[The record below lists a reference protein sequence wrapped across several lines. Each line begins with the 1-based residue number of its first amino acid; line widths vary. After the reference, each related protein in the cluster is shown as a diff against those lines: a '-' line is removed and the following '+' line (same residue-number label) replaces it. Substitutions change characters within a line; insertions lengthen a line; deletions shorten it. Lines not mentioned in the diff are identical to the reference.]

1 MFTCKSNAFLC
12 QKALFSNL
20 FSKLLLKNLMHKV
33 MSIEFLLVK
42 ITINKEYDCSMKFIP
57 N

>member
-20 FSKLLLKNLMHKV
+20 FSKLLLKHLMRKV

-42 ITINKEYDCSMKFIP
+42 ITIDKEYGWSMKFTP

>member
-1 MFTCKSNAFLC
+1 MFTSKSNAFLC

-20 FSKLLLKNLMHKV
+20 FPKLLLEHLTRKV

-42 ITINKEYDCSMKFIP
+42 ITINKEYDWSMKFIP

>member
-20 FSKLLLKNLMHKV
+20 FSKLLLKHLMRKV

-42 ITINKEYDCSMKFIP
+42 ITINKEYDWSMKFIP

>member
-1 MFTCKSNAFLC
+1 MFTSKSNAFLC
-12 QKALFSNL
+12 QKALLSNL
-20 FSKLLLKNLMHKV
+20 FSKLLLEHLIRKV

-42 ITINKEYDCSMKFIP
+42 ITINKEYDWSMKLIP

>member
-1 MFTCKSNAFLC
+1 MSKSNKFLC
-12 QKALFSNL
+12 LKALFSNL
-20 FSKLLLKNLMHKV
+20 FSKLLLEHLMRKV

-42 ITINKEYDCSMKFIP
+42 VAINKEYDWPMKFIL

>member
-1 MFTCKSNAFLC
+1 MSKSNKFFCL
-12 QKALFSNL
+12 KALFSNL
-20 FSKLLLKNLMHKV
+20 FSKLLLEHLMRKV

-42 ITINKEYDCSMKFIP
+42 ITINKECDWSMKFIL

>member
-20 FSKLLLKNLMHKV
+20 FSKLLLKHLMRQV

-42 ITINKEYDCSMKFIP
+42 ITINKEHDWSMKYTL

>member
-1 MFTCKSNAFLC
+1 MLTCKSNVFLC

-20 FSKLLLKNLMHKV
+20 FSKLLLKHLMHKV

-42 ITINKEYDCSMKFIP
+42 IAINKEYDWSMKFIP